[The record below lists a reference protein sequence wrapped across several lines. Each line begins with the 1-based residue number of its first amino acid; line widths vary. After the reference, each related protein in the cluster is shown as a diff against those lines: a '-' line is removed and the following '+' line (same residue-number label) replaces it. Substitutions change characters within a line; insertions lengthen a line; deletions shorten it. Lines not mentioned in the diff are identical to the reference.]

1 MKFAVL
7 SENKLFVENLI
18 ILKESQKEEFEV
30 IMGRKLMDAAPLGM
44 EIGDFFNGKNWTR
57 NVDGEQVALP
67 VGDNPAVTEVLA
79 MLEGGDANV
88 DE

>member
-7 SENKLFVENLI
+7 SENKLFVENVI
-18 ILKESQKEEFEV
+18 ILKENQKEEFEV

-57 NVDGEQVALP
+57 NIEGEQVALP
-67 VGDNPAVTEVLA
+67 IRDDPAVEEILEIMREVEA
-79 MLEGGDANV
+79 E
-88 DE
+88 

>member
-1 MKFAVL
+1 MKYAVL
-7 SENKLFVENLI
+7 SENGLFVDNMI
-18 ILKESQKEEFEV
+18 VLKESQKAEFEN
-30 IMGRKLMDAAPLGM
+30 ILGRKLMEASPLGM